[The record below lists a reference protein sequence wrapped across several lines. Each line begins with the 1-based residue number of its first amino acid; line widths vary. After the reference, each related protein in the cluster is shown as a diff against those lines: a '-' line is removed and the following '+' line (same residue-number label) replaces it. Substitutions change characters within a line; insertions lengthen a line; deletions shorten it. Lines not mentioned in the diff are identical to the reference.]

1 MKKLFLIRHAK
12 SSWDEQGVTDLKRPL
27 NKRGKRDAPFMGKLL
42 HKGMIIPEQIYSS
55 PAVRAITTANI
66 FANELK
72 FEKKNIH
79 VFESIYSG
87 GIRELEDLI
96 QNFDDDYNSV
106 FIFGHN
112 PTFTVYANHLGDKYI
127 ANMPTCSIVGFE
139 LNVKRWAEVER
150 GKGKT
155 FLFEYPKKYFK

>member
-72 FEKKNIH
+72 FEKENIH

-139 LNVKRWAEVER
+139 LIVKRWAEVER